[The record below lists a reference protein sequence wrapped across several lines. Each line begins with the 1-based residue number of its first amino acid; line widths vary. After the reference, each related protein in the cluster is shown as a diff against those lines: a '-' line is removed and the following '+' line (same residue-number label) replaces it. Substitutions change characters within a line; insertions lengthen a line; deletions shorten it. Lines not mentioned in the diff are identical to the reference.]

1 MKTLGFGFQPEREQ
15 THFLV
20 IIGRE
25 TVEIH
30 QSNAYP
36 AEDTKLKATLPRSKW
51 NMIADFVRQVFNL
64 RLKEKY
70 ELPTGRWLKTRPTV
84 LGRLFG
90 KELMTLIWG
99 IEHPDVTEELV
110 SKALLNWRGLAPE
123 ERWWLYTTANAATG
137 QPKDRDT
144 GWRKALRYAL
154 TENPV
159 S

>member
-1 MKTLGFGFQPEREQ
+1 
-15 THFLV
+15 
-20 IIGRE
+20 
-25 TVEIH
+25 
-30 QSNAYP
+30 
-36 AEDTKLKATLPRSKW
+36 
-51 NMIADFVRQVFNL
+51 MIADFVRQVFNL
-64 RLKEKY
+64 RLKGKY
-70 ELPTGRWLKTRPTV
+70 DLPTGRWLKTRPTV